1 MENEIQEN
9 LAWLEE
15 KRSLSELAERFPEE
29 WEAIKHEMASKTQFN
44 FINEYLIK
52 KLLFLRNG
60 NRKPVSLF
68 WFYLL
73 WPLVWQKKF
82 LMQWVE
88 FKGAYCFYSNEFIKS
103 LATIIESKSCLEIA
117 AGDGTLTRF
126 LQNHGTQII
135 ATDNQSWSHSI
146 EYPDT
151 VIHCDA
157 KEALQKYN
165 PEIVICSWPPKSNDF
180 ERHIFETNSVQT
192 YILIASRRENAS
204 GNWADYRKQST
215 FSFAEDKK
223 LSKLILPPELD
234 SAVYLFRRKP
244 LSTTD
249 L

>member
-1 MENEIQEN
+1 MKEYNHED

-15 KRSLSELAERFPEE
+15 KRSLSELAERFPQE
-29 WEAIKHEMASKTQFN
+29 WAAIKHEMSSKVRFN

-52 KLLFLRNG
+52 KLLFSRDG
-60 NRKPVSLF
+60 SRKPVSLF

-88 FKGAYCFYSNEFIKS
+88 FKGVYCFYSKELIKE
-103 LATIIESKSCLEIA
+103 LVTIIGSKSCLEIA

-126 LQNHGTQII
+126 LKEQGTQVI
-135 ATDNQSWSHSI
+135 ATDDQSWSHSI

-151 VIHCDA
+151 VIQCDA
-157 KEALQKYN
+157 ETALQKYN
-165 PEIVICSWPPKSNDF
+165 PEIVICSWPPKNNDF
-180 ERHIFETNSVQT
+180 ERYIFETNSVQT
-192 YILIASRRENAS
+192 YILIASRREDVS
-204 GNWADYRKQST
+204 GNWEDYKKQST

-234 SAVYLFRRKP
+234 SAVYLFHRESR
-244 LSTTD
+244 
-249 L
+249 